1 MPILPNQQTEVS
13 QPTEKPSFLKSKKF
27 IAAIIFLAILIAII
41 LTLFIFAS
49 KKQSSTAQ
57 NYTLST
63 QDKQN
68 QQVIKKLTGFDWT
81 NYPKHPNNSEE
92 QSLASLM
99 LLYSEETA
107 VFYPEARNIAKP
119 DTTALELTPIDPN
132 PTKQNMIKLID
143 SLEKVENYY
152 KDNGLLVASYHL
164 KRLNS
169 LKSYF
174 SKQQIDQK
182 EEIPKQASEI
192 SSNIVVGK
200 NQEEY
205 TRAIIKRFNNWLNQ

>member
-13 QPTEKPSFLKSKKF
+13 QPTPKPSFLKSKKF

-107 VFYPEARNIAKP
+107 VFSIVATARVP
-119 DTTALELTPIDPN
+119 WPSVVT
-132 PTKQNMIKLID
+132 
-143 SLEKVENYY
+143 S
-152 KDNGLLVASYHL
+152 LLVIVIAVAGFFTRSHM
-164 KRLNS
+164 RGSVNS
-169 LKSYF
+169 KY
-174 SKQQIDQK
+174 
-182 EEIPKQASEI
+182 
-192 SSNIVVGK
+192 V
-200 NQEEY
+200 
-205 TRAIIKRFNNWLNQ
+205 